1 MFSGRGAR
9 DLKDWLERE
18 AKTARS
24 NEDLARR
31 FIEECRRTQTV
42 LPGVSVIERLCADA
56 LVAAERRIESRI
68 ADRLDETMK
77 GRLDDLLTEM
87 VDGTVSRFIWLR

>member
-1 MFSGRGAR
+1 LRGVYGYRMFSGRGAR

-18 AKTARS
+18 AETARS

-31 FIEECRRTQTV
+31 FIDECRRTQTV
-42 LPGVSVIERLCADA
+42 LLGCPGVSVIERVCADA

-68 ADRLDETMK
+68 ADRLD
-77 GRLDDLLTEM
+77 
-87 VDGTVSRFIWLR
+87 